1 MSALRRFTLGYIAP
15 EGAALAVLQERTT
28 RSVGAGL
35 ALTLRPDPYA
45 QAIVKL
51 ARDLRI
57 RTMTT
62 DNGVENKQHELITK
76 RTGAPVFFTD
86 PYSSWQKG
94 GIENADKMLRRCF
107 PQGTDFSTVSQ
118 AEIDEVVT
126 CINNSR
132 GSASALKVR
141 YNLQ

>member
-1 MSALRRFTLGYIAP
+1 M
-15 EGAALAVLQERTT
+15 LQERTT
-28 RSVGAGL
+28 RSVRARL

-45 QAIVKL
+45 EAIVRL

-62 DNGVENKQHELITK
+62 NNGIENKQHELITK
-76 RTGAPVFFTD
+76 KTGVPDFFTG

-94 GIENADKMLRRCF
+94 GVENADKMLRHYF
-107 PQGTDFSTVSQ
+107 PKGSGFSTVSQ

-126 CINNSR
+126 RINNKPR
-132 GSASALKVR
+132 QCLGFKSALQCAVEKGLLLDVAS
-141 YNLQ
+141 

>member
-1 MSALRRFTLGYIAP
+1 M
-15 EGAALAVLQERTT
+15 LQERTT

-76 RTGAPVFFTD
+76 KTGAPVFFTD

-94 GIENADKMLRRCF
+94 GIENADKMLRRYF

-126 CINNSR
+126 RINNKPR
-132 GSASALKVR
+132 QRLGFKSALQCAVEKGLLLDVAS
-141 YNLQ
+141 

>member
-1 MSALRRFTLGYIAP
+1 M
-15 EGAALAVLQERTT
+15 LQERTT

-62 DNGVENKQHELITK
+62 DNGVENKHHELITK
-76 RTGAPVFFTD
+76 KTGAPVFFTD

-94 GIENADKMLRRCF
+94 GVENANKMIRRYF
-107 PQGTDFSTVSQ
+107 PKGTDFSTIDQ
-118 AEIDEVVT
+118 AEIDEAVAR
-126 CINNSR
+126 INNKPR
-132 GSASALKVR
+132 QCLGFKSAIQCAVEKGLLLDVVS
-141 YNLQ
+141 

>member
-1 MSALRRFTLGYIAP
+1 M
-15 EGAALAVLQERTT
+15 LQERTT

-62 DNGVENKQHELITK
+62 DNGVENKHHELITK
-76 RTGAPVFFTD
+76 KTGAPVFFTD

-94 GIENADKMLRRCF
+94 GVENANKMIRRYF
-107 PQGTDFSTVSQ
+107 PKGTDFSTIDQ
-118 AEIDEVVT
+118 AEIDEAVAR
-126 CINNSR
+126 INNKPR
-132 GSASALKVR
+132 QCLGFKSAVQCAVEKGLLLDVVS
-141 YNLQ
+141 